1 MCRQRLD
8 LLGLGARDGHHQPA
22 GAARLLAW
30 RAGGGGDLLALD
42 VGILEERQDGVGIW
56 KVGHGVADFSR
67 RPPVPQWFRALT
79 RCPAPP
85 TFRGPGAF
93 HRASLPEVTIMTRRL
108 LFSLA
113 LAVASSFA
121 LTAAVPAY
129 ACNGDCDCAKKQT
142 APKADKK
149 AADPKPADKEAK
161 P

>member
-1 MCRQRLD
+1 
-8 LLGLGARDGHHQPA
+8 
-22 GAARLLAW
+22 
-30 RAGGGGDLLALD
+30 
-42 VGILEERQDGVGIW
+42 
-56 KVGHGVADFSR
+56 
-67 RPPVPQWFRALT
+67 
-79 RCPAPP
+79 
-85 TFRGPGAF
+85 
-93 HRASLPEVTIMTRRL
+93 MTRRL

-161 P
+161 PAVEKKASLAPAAQGALLAADEDCKCEKGGKNCTCKKGACKCANCGKGDKEEKAPEKAKA